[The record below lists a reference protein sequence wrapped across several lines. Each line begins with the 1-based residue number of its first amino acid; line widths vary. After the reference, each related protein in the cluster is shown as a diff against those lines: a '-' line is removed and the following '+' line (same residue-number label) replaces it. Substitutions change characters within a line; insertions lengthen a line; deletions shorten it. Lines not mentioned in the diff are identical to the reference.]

1 MSKTNK
7 SQEASSKMSSKSMK
21 ADLPEVAAA
30 MSMSKEEDSPAQ
42 DKIIEEETNTVE
54 EVAGTEEEASDDKS
68 SFASWVFET
77 LGDYLLNGLGR

>member
-1 MSKTNK
+1 MSKTSK

-30 MSMSKEEDSPAQ
+30 MSKEEDSPAQ
-42 DKIIEEETNTVE
+42 DKIIEEEMNTVE

-77 LGDYLLNGLGR
+77 LGDYLLNGFGR